1 MSTRTHTG
9 THLHMHAST
18 HIVYIDP
25 LPEVG
30 VAGAARVHK
39 LVAELEHDLH
49 ACKRECVVSAA

>member
-1 MSTRTHTG
+1 
-9 THLHMHAST
+9 MHAST